1 MSVTTQNKLPG
12 GFFMLMKVS
21 TQPRFQP
28 VEIGNL
34 DGVRAIVQ
42 PVDEVMS
49 AHAGIGM
56 IGQIERKFGLVAE
69 LAERINDPRLT
80 HLVDHT
86 TSDILLQRVS
96 QVAAG
101 FTDGN
106 DCDWLR
112 FDSALKWS
120 LNRHP
125 VFGAPGASQETTC
138 RFELKAITKGNRR
151 KALNTLI
158 DHYIKHH
165 KKPPKEIVIEPDGSM
180 IKTYGAQQGSVY
192 RGGKYKHEMYFPLFI
207 FIGEWIVSAVL
218 RAGNKSEART
228 ILSELKVL
236 VRKLRDKWRS
246 ISIKV
251 RMDAAFPSPG
261 LLSWLRQQRIGYEMG
276 LRPTSVLTSYSQFG
290 KARFLGRDGNRK
302 AQAEHQRIRE
312 LPKDRRMVAEHEL
325 AQRRTRVFGEFYYKP
340 NTWQEWERVIA
351 RCDYTDKGPDLRLI
365 VVSQQRGIPR
375 SIYED
380 SYCRRG
386 ALEQLIGQ
394 LKRTGQKL
402 SAQTFRANQFRLLL
416 YATAYQLLVHLRESA
431 KGTMEKSDVSSLRQM
446 LMMIPMVVRFTRTK
460 VMFQISQLDPRCRH
474 FLAAWRRLSTA

>member
-1 MSVTTQNKLPG
+1 
-12 GFFMLMKVS
+12 MLMKVT

-34 DGVRAIVQ
+34 DGTRAVIQ

-49 AHAGIGM
+49 AHGGM
-56 IGQIERKFGLVAE
+56 GMVGQIERRYGLVSE
-69 LAERINDPRLT
+69 LAQRINDPRLT
-80 HLVDHT
+80 HLVDHKAP
-86 TSDILLQRVS
+86 DILLQRVS
-96 QVAAG
+96 QIAAG

-120 LNRHP
+120 LGRHP
-125 VFGAPGASQETTC
+125 VFGAPGSSQETTC

-158 DHYIKHH
+158 DHYIRHH
-165 KKPPKEIVIEPDGSM
+165 KRPPKEIVIEPDGSM
-180 IKTYGAQQGSVY
+180 IKTYGAQQGAVY

-207 FIGEWIVSAVL
+207 FIGEWIVGAVL
-218 RAGNKSEART
+218 RAGNKAEART

-236 VRKLRDKWRS
+236 IRKLRDKWRN
-246 ISIKV
+246 IPIKV

-261 LLSWLRQQRIGYEMG
+261 LLKWLREQRIGYEIG
-276 LRPTSVLTSYSQFG
+276 LRPTSVLTSYSRHFMEQACNQFYTQFG
-290 KARFLGRDGNRK
+290 KPRFIGRDGNRK

-312 LPKDRRMVAEHEL
+312 LPKERRMAAEQEL
-325 AQRRTRVFGEFYYKP
+325 AQRRTRVVGEFSYKP
-340 NTWQEWERVIA
+340 NTWRQWERVIA

-416 YATAYQLLVHLRESA
+416 YAVTYQLLVHLRESV
-431 KGTMEKSDVSSLRQM
+431 KGAMQKSDVLTLRQM
-446 LMMIPMVVRFTRTK
+446 LMQIPMVVRSTK
-460 VMFQISQLDPRCRH
+460 TKIVFQISQLDLRCRY

>member
-1 MSVTTQNKLPG
+1 
-12 GFFMLMKVS
+12 MLMKVS

-34 DGVRAIVQ
+34 GGARASLQ
-42 PVDEVMS
+42 AVDEVMS
-49 AHAGIGM
+49 SHAGIGM
-56 IGQIERKFGLVAE
+56 IGQVERRFGLVSE

-80 HLVDHT
+80 HLIDHT
-86 TSDILLQRVS
+86 TPDILLQRVS

-101 FTDGN
+101 YTDGN

-120 LNRHP
+120 LDRHP

-138 RFELKAITKGNRR
+138 RFELKAITKANRR
-151 KALNTLI
+151 KVLNTLI
-158 DHYIKHH
+158 DHYIRHH

-180 IKTYGAQQGSVY
+180 IKTYGAQQGAVY

-218 RAGNKSEART
+218 RSGNKSEART
-228 ILSELKVL
+228 ILTELKIL
-236 VRKLRDKWRS
+236 VRKLRERWRN
-246 ISIKV
+246 IPIKV
-251 RMDAAFPSPG
+251 RMDAAFPSPA
-261 LLSWLRQQRIGYEMG
+261 LLKWLREHRVGYEIG
-276 LRPTSVLTSYSQFG
+276 LRPTSVLISYSRHFMEQACNQFYTQFG
-290 KARFLGRDGNRK
+290 KARFQGRDGNRK

-312 LPKDRRMVAEHEL
+312 LPKDRRMAAEKEL
-325 AQRRTRVFGEFYYKP
+325 AQRRTRVIGEFYYKP
-340 NTWQEWERVIA
+340 NTWQDWERVIA

-375 SIYED
+375 NIYED

-386 ALEQLIGQ
+386 ASEQLIGQ

-402 SAQTFRANQFRLLL
+402 SAQTFRANQFRILL
-416 YATAYQLLVHLRESA
+416 YATAYQLLVHLRESV
-431 KGTMEKSDVSSLRQM
+431 KGALQKADVSTLRHM
-446 LMMIPMVVRFTRTK
+446 FMMMPMVVRFTKTK
-460 VMFQISQLDPRCRH
+460 IMFQISQFDPRCRH